1 VGYSPLLT
9 FAAGVL
15 PHGLFELTAVF
26 LATAAMFDIG
36 VKLVTPQTEQSL
48 GEVLLISLADWFRVF
63 IGLVLP
69 LLAVAA
75 LIEVYLTPQ
84 LIKLAFPYF

>member
-1 VGYSPLLT
+1 
-9 FAAGVL
+9 
-15 PHGLFELTAVF
+15 
-26 LATAAMFDIG
+26 M
-36 VKLVTPQTEQSL
+36 
-48 GEVLLISLADWFRVF
+48 ADWSRVF

-75 LIEVYLTPQ
+75 LIEVYVTPQ